1 MTGLYMPGKFQ
12 VKADTFYPHA
22 CDDIAFMAYESQQF
36 SCLDAT
42 MSIRDFFIIL
52 DPKNESFSF
61 YKISEVYA

>member
-1 MTGLYMPGKFQ
+1 MTGLYMHGKFHD
-12 VKADTFYPHA
+12 KADTFYPYAHG
-22 CDDIAFMAYESQQF
+22 DIAFMAYESQQF

-42 MSIRDFFIIL
+42 ISKRDFFIIL